1 MLARRDTRCCC
12 ALTLRFLQAEGAA
25 ADTAVALTVL
35 VATTVAG
42 FDLGLAGA
50 GFGVFTTRGVV
61 PDAGFCAGAGTAALV
76 VVSAGAAVARGAV
89 ACVAAKAAAAST
101 LKYFIIAPRAFG

>member
-1 MLARRDTRCCC
+1 MYVTCGWVCGPHRMLARRDTRCCC

-42 FDLGLAGA
+42 FDLGLAGS
-50 GFGVFTTRGVV
+50 GFGVFTTRRVL
-61 PDAGFCAGAGTAALV
+61 PDAGFCAGSGTAALV
-76 VVSAGAAVARGAV
+76 VVPARAAVAPAAV
-89 ACVAAKAAAAST
+89 PCATVLVAK
-101 LKYFIIAPRAFG
+101 LG